1 MSEPKS
7 EIVSAA
13 RGIWEAEGPQSIT
26 YGRVE
31 KACDRSKSNIRYH
44 FITPDDLVRAVALS
58 IVGEPEEFGKHVQ
71 MSDLLMEATNPE
83 KPTPGAVV
91 FAEAVVW
98 LARHGAE

>member
-58 IVGEPEEFGKHVQ
+58 IVDEPEHVQ

-83 KPTPGAVV
+83 EPTPGAVV